1 MLPKT
6 YKIKE
11 VNIGNIS
18 RIFYYENDPIRQEHA
33 IGAYE
38 RLDEIARR
46 HSFFAPSFVAGP
58 DLAKNTY
65 EEIIISNPT
74 NEYEYLRSPLI
85 AIPVTEN
92 EITTVLYHHYY
103 FEEGPAGY
111 PPLTLS
117 LCWRPFRGITDE
129 KYVYRVISPTLLS
142 FIEACLN
149 TKRVL
154 GSTQDF
160 ESYAYLLLY
169 HYLEHCIVFDQYTT
183 YEQKGLELDR
193 GDLLLPAYVYGISAY
208 NLSQQLLSGVVPYL
222 LAEFSEKGID
232 YSFLR
237 TQQGKIS
244 LAHDPKI
251 LTQALEFLSTRED
264 YIYDDL
270 LFEINL
276 TPHSRGPSFEDSF
289 QSIEP
294 TLSYLKDKLC

>member
-1 MLPKT
+1 M
-6 YKIKE
+6 
-11 VNIGNIS
+11 
-18 RIFYYENDPIRQEHA
+18 
-33 IGAYE
+33 
-38 RLDEIARR
+38 
-46 HSFFAPSFVAGP
+46 
-58 DLAKNTY
+58 
-65 EEIIISNPT
+65 
-74 NEYEYLRSPLI
+74 
-85 AIPVTEN
+85 
-92 EITTVLYHHYY
+92 
-103 FEEGPAGY
+103 
-111 PPLTLS
+111 
-117 LCWRPFRGITDE
+117 
-129 KYVYRVISPTLLS
+129 
-142 FIEACLN
+142 
-149 TKRVL
+149 L

-222 LAEFSEKGID
+222 LTEFSEKGID

-251 LTQALEFLSTRED
+251 LTQALEFLSTRKD
-264 YIYDDL
+264 YIYHDL
-270 LFEINL
+270 LFKINL